1 MSAEEGD
8 LEAETLRK
16 KAIIVGERFVL
27 FVEAALCG
35 LLLMRPSKLVNNVLG
50 KKR

>member
-16 KAIIVGERFVL
+16 KAIIVGEHFVCGSSI
-27 FVEAALCG
+27 VWPSANEAQQAC
-35 LLLMRPSKLVNNVLG
+35 
-50 KKR
+50 